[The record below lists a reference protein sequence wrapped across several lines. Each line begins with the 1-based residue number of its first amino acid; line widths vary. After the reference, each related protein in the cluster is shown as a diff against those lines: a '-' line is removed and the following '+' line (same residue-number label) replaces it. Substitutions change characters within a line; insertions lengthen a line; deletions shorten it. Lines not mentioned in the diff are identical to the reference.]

1 LELRILDEIASHF
14 RRADQATRGRGAN
27 TAEPHSSF
35 RDEPPGALM
44 IATLNGR
51 LKLRDPGRL
60 IVETA
65 GVGYEIF
72 VPLNTYYRMP
82 SVGAEVELEIRQ
94 IVREDAILLY
104 GFATAPEKQAFDLL
118 MSVQHVGAK
127 LALAV
132 LSVLSPK
139 DLAAAI
145 THDDVERLDAVP
157 GVGAKVAERIVRE
170 LRDKTGG
177 LTLTTSERTIAVSS
191 NGHTNAGSLVDD
203 AVSALLN
210 LGYKPAEAKRAVDS
224 VEGFDDKDG
233 LETLIRRSLAIILGE
248 K

>member
-1 LELRILDEIASHF
+1 
-14 RRADQATRGRGAN
+14 
-27 TAEPHSSF
+27 
-35 RDEPPGALM
+35 M

-82 SVGAEVELEIRQ
+82 SVGAEVELEIRH

-104 GFATAPEKQAFDLL
+104 GFATAAEKQAFDLL

-132 LSVLSPK
+132 LSVLSPR
-139 DLAAAI
+139 DLAAAV
-145 THDDVERLDAVP
+145 THEDVERLDAVP

-170 LRDKTGG
+170 LRDKVSG
-177 LTLTTSERTIAVSS
+177 LNLTAPERTIAAAA
-191 NGHTNAGSLVDD
+191 NGHTSATSLVDD
-203 AVSALLN
+203 AVSALIN

-224 VEGFDDKDG
+224 VDGLDDQDG
-233 LETLIRRSLAIILGE
+233 LEILIRKSLAIILGE